1 MKKVVAS
8 GCVVF
13 LLLLASTFSYASR
26 YRKIVSINCYKTYRW
41 VKVVIKLSS
50 FVKPQ
55 LSYWTEENKVIVDF
69 PNTVLGKRIRLP
81 VRYGNVAA
89 IRSGQFSSHPLV
101 ARVVVDLFS
110 PGRYKLRYEP
120 RQKKVIVYILS
131 PSKNLYDQQTEAKLS
146 RVTKVEKPVERKV
159 SGKVV
164 PAKRNIRATNK
175 YSGISYW
182 ANKRITVEFRD
193 ANIQDVFRAIAR
205 MVGMNIL
212 IDSSVTGTITVSFKD
227 VPFSKA
233 FDWLLRM
240 GHVSYRNLGGTI
252 IVGKEE
258 QLASV
263 FDKKKTEIIP
273 IRNAKPEGIAKLL
286 RDEFPSCKVVVDE
299 RLRELIVTDTI
310 SRLEKIKKFIR
321 SVDRE
326 NKQIM
331 VDARV
336 VEISIGS
343 EKTLGINLAEAYKKW
358 SISFQNGNTQIIFTN
373 SGMEPKQFTAALN
386 ALFMEDKAH
395 MLANPKIATLNG
407 RKAIIDLTT
416 TIPYVSSYNDGNP
429 VFSTV
434 SAGPKLE
441 ITPWIGQNGKITMDI
456 DVNASTL
463 LEWKKVGN
471 TTVPVTGK
479 RRAKTILRVKN
490 NQPIIIGGLIR
501 EQDVVNLTK
510 VPVLGDI
517 PILGALFR
525 NRSHTKQRT
534 EVIIIITPH
543 IMGE

>member
-1 MKKVVAS
+1 
-8 GCVVF
+8 
-13 LLLLASTFSYASR
+13 
-26 YRKIVSINCYKTYRW
+26 
-41 VKVVIKLSS
+41 
-50 FVKPQ
+50 
-55 LSYWTEENKVIVDF
+55 
-69 PNTVLGKRIRLP
+69 
-81 VRYGNVAA
+81 
-89 IRSGQFSSHPLV
+89 
-101 ARVVVDLFS
+101 
-110 PGRYKLRYEP
+110 
-120 RQKKVIVYILS
+120 
-131 PSKNLYDQQTEAKLS
+131 
-146 RVTKVEKPVERKV
+146 
-159 SGKVV
+159 
-164 PAKRNIRATNK
+164 
-175 YSGISYW
+175 
-182 ANKRITVEFRD
+182 KRITVEFRD

-212 IDSSVTGTITVSFKD
+212 IDSSVTGNITVSFRD

-263 FDKKKTEIIP
+263 FDKKKTETIP
-273 IRNAKPEGIAKLL
+273 IRNAKPDGIAKLL
-286 RDEFPSCKVVVDE
+286 EDEFPTCKVVVDK

-310 SRLEKIKKFIR
+310 SRLQKIKDFIR

-336 VEISIGS
+336 VEISVGS
-343 EKTLGINLAEAYKKW
+343 EKSLGIDLAEAYKKW
-358 SISFQNGNTQIIFTN
+358 SMSFQNGNTQIIFTN

-416 TIPYVSSYNDGNP
+416 TIPYVSSYSDGNP

-463 LEWKKVGN
+463 LEWKKICD

-490 NQPIIIGGLIR
+490 NQPIVIGGLIR
-501 EQDVVNLTK
+501 EQDVVNMTK
-510 VPVLGDI
+510 VPILGDI

-543 IMGE
+543 IIGE